1 MLVAGGY
8 CTLIHTIIEGQL
20 ITFSSL
26 SLSPSLSPGMSQY
39 VANTRDKIS
48 SATMMLALSEQDM
61 EKKLGI
67 SNPLHRRKLKLA
79 LDYQKSPEE

>member
-1 MLVAGGY
+1 
-8 CTLIHTIIEGQL
+8 
-20 ITFSSL
+20 
-26 SLSPSLSPGMSQY
+26 MSQY
-39 VANTRDKIS
+39 VANARDKIT
-48 SATMMLALSEQDM
+48 SATMMLALSEPDM

>member
-1 MLVAGGY
+1 
-8 CTLIHTIIEGQL
+8 
-20 ITFSSL
+20 
-26 SLSPSLSPGMSQY
+26 MSQY

-79 LDYQKSPEE
+79 LDYQKSPEEWGERERERERERELM

>member
-26 SLSPSLSPGMSQY
+26 SLSPGMSQY

-48 SATMMLALSEQDM
+48 SATMMLVLSEQDM